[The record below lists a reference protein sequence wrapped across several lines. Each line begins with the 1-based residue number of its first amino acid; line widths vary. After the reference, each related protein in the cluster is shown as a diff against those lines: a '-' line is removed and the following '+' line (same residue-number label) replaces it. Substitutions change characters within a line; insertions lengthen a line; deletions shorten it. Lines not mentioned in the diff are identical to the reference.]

1 MMGCGFFA
9 IGAMLT
15 NSLFYYGTTPRTLDA
30 VTVSTRP
37 RISRSEAADR
47 DLVVN
52 LPGLKED
59 PGFDQFAGY
68 LDPTDTKHIFYLYME
83 SQSNPETDPVV
94 FWSNGGKCAASSFVR
109 RIAYVSN
116 CVYANRI
123 ALHSGFNFDLLSVS
137 FLSVTGPGCS
147 GILGWGT

>member
-15 NSLFYYGTTPRTLDA
+15 NSLYHYGTAPRTLDA
-30 VTVSTRP
+30 ASVTTRP
-37 RISRSEAADR
+37 RISRSDDAER

-52 LPGLKED
+52 LPGLNAD

-94 FWSNGGKCAASSFVR
+94 FWSNGGKCSAPSDPSR
-109 RIAYVSN
+109 RIACVSN
-116 CVYANRI
+116 PCRVDASCI
-123 ALHSGFNFDLLSVS
+123 PFKL
-137 FLSVTGPGCS
+137 
-147 GILGWGT
+147 